1 MTEVVPAFVNSL
13 ELAVAC
19 AVLTKALTTG
29 YKWELRQ
36 NVEEVKEFGEQNPNQ
51 RPVNTQQ
58 ELYQSLDIITNPQF
72 IDIATED
79 QFLVDLVISKL
90 HLNMQQLREMAVFT

>member
-1 MTEVVPAFVNSL
+1 VTEVVPAFVNSL

-51 RPVNTQQ
+51 RPVNT
-58 ELYQSLDIITNPQF
+58 
-72 IDIATED
+72 
-79 QFLVDLVISKL
+79 
-90 HLNMQQLREMAVFT
+90 